1 LEVFKGMEERRLPGE
16 TEAVWNLVRDG
27 EVWTYRVWASPY
39 LPEEIRA
46 FPGCGQVVRME
57 REVVRKGTGEVR
69 RTVSYAL
76 TSLGPEVAD
85 ARRLGELLLSRWEV
99 ENRSFWVRDVLFRED
114 ACQVRGVGAQ
124 VLAALRAFLVSLLHR
139 QGVREKK
146 AALGGLLLQPPRCP
160 ALPGALCGIAVKS
173 APRGHPLARG
183 LPRGIKEGYALRGRF
198 TREGEVGFSPAFS
211 CE

>member
-1 LEVFKGMEERRLPGE
+1 MEERRLPGE

-39 LPEEIRA
+39 LPEEVRA
-46 FPGCGQVVRME
+46 FPGCRQVVRME
-57 REVVRKGTGEVR
+57 REVRHKGTGEVR

-76 TSLGPEVAD
+76 TSLGAEEAD

-99 ENRSFWVRDVLFRED
+99 ENRSFWVRDVLLHGQRSYLED

-124 VLAALRAFLVSLLHR
+124 VLAALRAFLVSMLHR

-146 AALGGLLLQPPRCP
+146 AALE
-160 ALPGALCGIAVKS
+160 AFS
-173 APRGHPLARG
+173 FNPLS
-183 LPRGIKEGYALRGRF
+183 ALRFLGLYA
-198 TREGEVGFSPAFS
+198 V
-211 CE
+211 

>member
-1 LEVFKGMEERRLPGE
+1 LVLKGNQGELLEWALEVFKGMEERRLPGE

-139 QGVREKK
+139 QGVKEKK
-146 AALGGLLLQPPRCP
+146 AALE
-160 ALPGALCGIAVKS
+160 AFS
-173 APRGHPLARG
+173 FNPLA
-183 LPRGIKEGYALRGRF
+183 ALRFLGLYA
-198 TREGEVGFSPAFS
+198 V
-211 CE
+211 